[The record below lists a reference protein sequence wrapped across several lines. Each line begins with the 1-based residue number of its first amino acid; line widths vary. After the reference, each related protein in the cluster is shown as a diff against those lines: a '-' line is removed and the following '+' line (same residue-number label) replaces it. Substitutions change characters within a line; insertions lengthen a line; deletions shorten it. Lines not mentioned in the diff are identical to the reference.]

1 MGNLAKNICNFIKAI
16 IFDCYEKFCQKEIF
30 FSKKVSEYALKINK
44 TFSQMSKKEKYN
56 AIESL
61 QIISSYNSDFN
72 KLKYEYLNNSTG
84 NINLEQFKIFIRNVH
99 SGYYFKKAV
108 FFLIIRF
115 LYIIAQFLMIIYLK
129 YPKYLC
135 LSESIKDNNDYYWT
149 NGNYK
154 YKVKIIKI
162 DTYLK
167 FRILILF
174 VDIIIIV
181 FEIGVLKNLQKIKIH
196 KVYLILYQ
204 LIKYV
209 LFCFIIIRDFFYND
223 YCEISN
229 KTNLFYKKNNK
240 NKILEKL
247 SFTFGLL
254 KIIIN

>member
-1 MGNLAKNICNFIKAI
+1 
-16 IFDCYEKFCQKEIF
+16 
-30 FSKKVSEYALKINK
+30 
-44 TFSQMSKKEKYN
+44 MSKKEKSN

-61 QIISSYNSDFN
+61 EIISSYNSDFN
-72 KLKYEYLNNSTG
+72 ELKYEYLNNSSEI
-84 NINLEQFKIFIRNVH
+84 INLEQFKMFIRNEH
-99 SGYYFKKAV
+99 SGYYLKKAV

-115 LYIIAQFLMIIYLK
+115 LYIIAQFLMIIYLE

-162 DTYLK
+162 DTNLR

-181 FEIGVLKNLQKIKIH
+181 FEIGVLKDLQKIKIH

-204 LIKYV
+204 LIKYGFFFV
-209 LFCFIIIRDFFYND
+209 IIIRDFFSND
-223 YCEISN
+223 YCENSN
-229 KTNLFYKKNNK
+229 KTNLFFSNVFSNDKKYN
-240 NKILEKL
+240 
-247 SFTFGLL
+247 
-254 KIIIN
+254 

>member
-1 MGNLAKNICNFIKAI
+1 MGNLAKNICNFIKDI
-16 IFDCYEKFCQKEIF
+16 IFDCYEKFCLKEIF
-30 FSKKVSEYALKINK
+30 FSKKVSKDALKIAK
-44 TFSQMSKKEKYN
+44 RFSQMSKKEKSD

-61 QIISSYNSDFN
+61 EIISSYNSDFN
-72 KLKYEYLNNSTG
+72 ELKYEYLNNSTEK
-84 NINLEQFKIFIRNVH
+84 ISLEQFKMFIRNEH
-99 SGYYFKKAV
+99 SGYYLKKAV

-162 DTYLK
+162 DTNLR

-204 LIKYV
+204 LIKF
-209 LFCFIIIRDFFYND
+209 LI
-223 YCEISN
+223 
-229 KTNLFYKKNNK
+229 NNY
-240 NKILEKL
+240 
-247 SFTFGLL
+247 F
-254 KIIIN
+254 

>member
-16 IFDCYEKFCQKEIF
+16 IFDCYEKFCLKEIF
-30 FSKKVSEYALKINK
+30 FSKNVSEDALNIAKR
-44 TFSQMSKKEKYN
+44 FSQMSKKEKSN

-61 QIISSYNSDFN
+61 EIISSYNSDFN
-72 KLKYEYLNNSTG
+72 ELKYEYLNNSSEI
-84 NINLEQFKIFIRNVH
+84 INLEQFKMFIRNEH
-99 SGYYFKKAV
+99 SGYYLKKAV

-115 LYIIAQFLMIIYLK
+115 LYIIAQFLMIIYLE

-204 LIKYV
+204 LIKYGFFFV
-209 LFCFIIIRDFFYND
+209 IIIRDFFSND
-223 YCEISN
+223 YCENSN

-247 SFTFGLL
+247 SFVFNLL

>member
-44 TFSQMSKKEKYN
+44 TFSQMSKKEKSN

-61 QIISSYNSDFN
+61 EIISSYNSDFN
-72 KLKYEYLNNSTG
+72 ELKYEYLINS
-84 NINLEQFKIFIRNVH
+84 NKIINLEQFKMFIRNEH
-99 SGYYFKKAV
+99 SGYYLKKAV

-115 LYIIAQFLMIIYLK
+115 LYIIAQFLMIIYLE

-204 LIKYV
+204 LIKYG
-209 LFCFIIIRDFFYND
+209 FF
-223 YCEISN
+223 
-229 KTNLFYKKNNK
+229 L
-240 NKILEKL
+240 L
-247 SFTFGLL
+247 SL
-254 KIIIN
+254 

>member
-16 IFDCYEKFCQKEIF
+16 IFDCYKKFSLKEIF
-30 FSKKVSEYALKINK
+30 FSKNVSEEAPKVTK
-44 TFSQMSKKEKYN
+44 TFSQMSKKEKSD

-61 QIISSYNSDFN
+61 EIISSYNSDFN
-72 KLKYEYLNNSTG
+72 ELKYEYLNNSSEI
-84 NINLEQFKIFIRNVH
+84 INLEQFKMFIRNEH
-99 SGYYFKKAV
+99 SGYYLKKAV

-115 LYIIAQFLMIIYLK
+115 LYIIAQFLMIIYLE

-162 DTYLK
+162 DTNLR

-181 FEIGVLKNLQKIKIH
+181 CEIGVLKNLQKIKIH

-204 LIKYV
+204 LIKYGFFFV
-209 LFCFIIIRDFFYND
+209 IIIRDFFSND
-223 YCEISN
+223 YCENSN

-247 SFTFGLL
+247 SFAFDLL

>member
-16 IFDCYEKFCQKEIF
+16 IFDCYEKFCLKEIF
-30 FSKKVSEYALKINK
+30 FSKNVSEDASKITK
-44 TFSQMSKKEKYN
+44 RFSHLSKKEKSKV
-56 AIESL
+56 IDSL
-61 QIISSYNSDFN
+61 EIISSYNSDFN
-72 KLKYEYLNNSTG
+72 ELKYKYLNNSTRI
-84 NINLEQFKIFIRNVH
+84 INLEQFKIFIRNVH

-115 LYIIAQFLMIIYLK
+115 LYIIAQFLMIIYLE

-162 DTYLK
+162 DTNLR

-181 FEIGVLKNLQKIKIH
+181 FEIGVLKNLQKIKIQ

-204 LIKYV
+204 LIKYGFF
-209 LFCFIIIRDFFYND
+209 FCYHYKRFF
-223 YCEISN
+223 
-229 KTNLFYKKNNK
+229 LQ
-240 NKILEKL
+240 
-247 SFTFGLL
+247 
-254 KIIIN
+254 